1 MDLLHFQILFD
12 IIYWQLIVGG
22 ALMPQIQSQKK
33 RVKTNNKRNLAVS
46 SQKSALKT
54 AIKNVLLAVEAN
66 DKEAA
71 VVALNTANSKLDK
84 AVVNGLHHKNYATRQ
99 KSRIA
104 KAVISI
110 AA

>member
-1 MDLLHFQILFD
+1 
-12 IIYWQLIVGG
+12 
-22 ALMPQIQSQKK
+22 MPQIQSQKK

-54 AIKNVLLAVEAN
+54 AIKAVLKAVEEGN
-66 DKEAA
+66 KEAA

-84 AVVNGLHHKNYATRQ
+84 AVAKGLHHKNYAIRQ
-99 KSRIA
+99 KSRLA
-104 KAVISI
+104 KAVNSI